1 MKACLIGKTL
11 KHSFSKSIHESL
23 GLEYDLVELNED
35 ELERFVTQREYACYN
50 VTIPYKEK
58 VIPYLDRLDDTAKE
72 VGSVNTVCNVDGK
85 LVGYNTDIDGM
96 KYMFE
101 SAGVCL
107 KDKNVVILGT
117 GGTSK
122 TAQALMK
129 KEEAKSVIVVGR
141 REKWNYQNIAELKD
155 TQILVNTTP
164 VGMYPDTGVSVVD
177 ISIFKRLEFVADVIY
192 NPLKTRL
199 TLDAKKLGIP
209 SVNGLSMLVYQ
220 AVRAEEI
227 WTGKSYE
234 NKVKSAIG
242 NLENE
247 FCNVILVGMPSCGKS
262 SVGRAV
268 AKLLNKEFVDLDT
281 VIENRLN
288 MPIPQVFER
297 YGEEYFRNIESEVTK
312 EYGKHGGLVIATG
325 GGTPM
330 REENRDALAQNGFVV
345 WLKRDI
351 SLLTSKSRPVSQK
364 VGVERLYEERK
375 DTYKTFADVEIKN
388 DCDIR
393 TVAENIVRVYEES
406 IGH

>member
-35 ELERFVTQREYACYN
+35 ELERFVTQREYDCYN

-72 VGSVNTVCNVDGK
+72 VGSVNTVCNVAGK

-177 ISIFKRLEFVADVIY
+177 ISIFKRLEFIADVIY

-297 YGEEYFRNIESEVTK
+297 YGEEYFRNIESDVTK

-330 REENRDALAQNGFVV
+330 HEENRDALAQNGFVV

-351 SLLTSKSRPVSQK
+351 SLLTSNSRPVSQK

-375 DTYKTFADVEIKN
+375 DTYKAFADMEIKN

>member
-23 GLEYDLVELNED
+23 GLDYDLVELSED
-35 ELERFVTQREYACYN
+35 ELERFVMQKEYDCYN

-72 VGSVNTVCNVDGK
+72 VGSVNTVRNIDGA

-101 SAGVCL
+101 SSGVCL

-122 TAQALMK
+122 TAQALMRR
-129 KEEAKSVIVVGR
+129 EGAKSVTVVGR
-141 REKWNYQNIAELKD
+141 REKWNYQNIGELKN

-192 NPLKTRL
+192 NPLKTQL
-199 TLDAKKLGIP
+199 TLDAKKRGIA

-220 AVRAEEI
+220 AILAEEI
-227 WTGKSYE
+227 WTGKSLDYKAKE
-234 NKVKSAIG
+234 AIG

-247 FCNVILVGMPSCGKS
+247 FCNVILEGMPSCGKS
-262 SVGRAV
+262 SVGKAV
-268 AKLLNKEFVDLDT
+268 AKLLNKEFVDLDK

-288 MPIPQVFER
+288 MPIPQVFDE
-297 YGEEYFRNIESEVTK
+297 YGEEYFRSVESDVAK
-312 EYGKHGGLVIATG
+312 EYGKRGGLVIATG

-364 VGVERLYEERK
+364 VGVERLFEERK
-375 DTYKTFADVEIKN
+375 DTYKAFADVEIEN
-388 DCDIR
+388 DCDIK
-393 TVAENIVRVYEES
+393 TVAKNIVRAYEES

>member
-35 ELERFVTQREYACYN
+35 ELERFVTQREYDCYN

-72 VGSVNTVCNVDGK
+72 VGSVNTVCKVDGK

-288 MPIPQVFER
+288 MQIPQVFEK

-375 DTYKTFADVEIKN
+375 YTYKAFADMEIKN

-393 TVAENIVRVYEES
+393 TVAENIVRAYEEC